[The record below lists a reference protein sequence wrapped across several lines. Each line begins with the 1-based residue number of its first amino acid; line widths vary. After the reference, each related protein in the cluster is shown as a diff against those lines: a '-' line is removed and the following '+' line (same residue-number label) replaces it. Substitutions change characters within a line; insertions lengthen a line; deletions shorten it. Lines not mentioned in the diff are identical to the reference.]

1 MRVNLKTTHNKKLAA
16 LSDEQ
21 ERPLFSVKNTVIEC
35 ELDNPLPRYVND
47 TLALG
52 PKSAILD
59 KFNEKDVLAELD
71 GLLSHCK
78 RYQVNNDI
86 ITDINVKTLN
96 YIKKCK
102 K

>member
-1 MRVNLKTTHNKKLAA
+1 MI
-16 LSDEQ
+16 Q
-21 ERPLFSVKNTVIEC
+21 C
-35 ELDNPLPRYVND
+35 ELDNPLPQYIID

-52 PKSAILD
+52 PKSSILD

-78 RYQVNNDI
+78 RNQVNNEI

-96 YIKKCK
+96 YIKKC
-102 K
+102 